1 MTEFVTRCGPVGDG
15 TRYHKIIFT
24 TDDQKHY
31 EYVQKAARFCVDHM
45 KPQTNADRI
54 RAMTDEELAV
64 KISAFCDV
72 SECRAENGAVCPLI
86 HDCPLDQIGVSW
98 LDWLKQPYG
107 GADHE

>member
-1 MTEFVTRCGPVGDG
+1 
-15 TRYHKIIFT
+15 
-24 TDDQKHY
+24 
-31 EYVQKAARFCVDHM
+31 M
-45 KPQTNADRI
+45 KCNQVCMYNFSDAGCLKPEWADCPMSMSRKPDVITNADRI

-64 KISAFCDV
+64 QLEAFCET

-86 HDCPLDQIGVSW
+86 HDCPMDKIGVSW